1 MLTMEDIIR
10 EGHPTLRQQAEPV
23 HMPPSEKE
31 QEELKE
37 MMQFLR
43 NSQNPE
49 IAEEYSLRPGV
60 GLAAPQ
66 INISKRMIVVR
77 TMEEEGEAEEY
88 AFFNPKIVSHSQ
100 ETTYLESGEG
110 CLSVDRAV
118 EGVVP
123 RYSRIKIEAFN
134 INGEKVKYRFR
145 GYKAIVFQHEIDHLD
160 GIMFYDRIEGLNDKF
175 KKPVPSKSVVI
186 RSENETCI

>member
-10 EGHPTLRQQAEPV
+10 EGHPTLRQKAEPV
-23 HMPPSEKE
+23 DMPPSKKE
-31 QEELKE
+31 QEELEE
-37 MMQFLR
+37 MMEFLR
-43 NSQNPE
+43 NSQDPD
-49 IAEEYSLRPGV
+49 IAEEFSLRPGV

-77 TMEEEGEAEEY
+77 TMADEGETEEY
-88 AFFNPKIVSHSQ
+88 AFFNPRIVSHSQ

-118 EGVVP
+118 EGIVP

-134 INGEKVKYRFR
+134 IAGEKVKYRFR

-160 GIMFYDRIEGLNDKF
+160 GIMFYDRIEGLHDKF
-175 KKPVPSKSVVI
+175 KRPVPSKSVVI
-186 RSENETCI
+186 RSENETFI